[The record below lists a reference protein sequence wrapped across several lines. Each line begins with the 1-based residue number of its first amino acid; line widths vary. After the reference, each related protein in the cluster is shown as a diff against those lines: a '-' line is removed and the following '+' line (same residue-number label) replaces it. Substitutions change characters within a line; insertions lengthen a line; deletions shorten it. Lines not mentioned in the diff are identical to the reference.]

1 MYKLGLYFGYT
12 INLVFY
18 VALGYDIFNNV
29 SNNRSYAIDLVAI
42 FILFMSRQLLMQAT
56 RIYDA
61 LEFIAIST
69 IDKKDLNPSV
79 DQIFNDLTKDI

>member
-1 MYKLGLYFGYT
+1 MYRLGLYFGYT

-42 FILFMSRQLLMQAT
+42 FILFMSRQLLLQAT

-61 LEFIAIST
+61 LEFIALST
-69 IDKKDLNPSV
+69 IDKKDSSPSV